1 MNKTE
6 AIEKIKKI
14 LALANDKAAAPGER
28 ENALELAQKLAN
40 KYGLKIEKG
49 TSNSKSTSTYKRNE
63 NPYSFYP
70 KYAYSKIIRAM
81 YAVIVAAGFK
91 AVIIREG
98 RKLVGIGYFFSCDI
112 NSELD
117 KIYKEIC
124 KSCDNYKKTKKEEGT
139 WLSGAELT
147 DNWSDI
153 MVYAAKGCENTY
165 KDSSTFTTV
174 FNFSTSMVKKM
185 TDMKEGH

>member
-28 ENALELAQKLAN
+28 ENALELAQKIAN
-40 KYGLKIEKG
+40 KYGLKIEKCA
-49 TSNSKSTSTYKRNE
+49 SNSKSTSTYKRNE
-63 NPYSFYP
+63 NSYNFYP
-70 KYAYSKIIRAM
+70 KYAYGKMVYAM
-81 YAVIVAAGFK
+81 YIAVVAAGFN
-91 AVIIREG
+91 AIIIREG
-98 RKLVGIGYFFSCDI
+98 RKLVGINYFFSCDI

-139 WLSGAELT
+139 CLSGAALT
-147 DNWSDI
+147 DIWVDI
-153 MVYAAKGCENTY
+153 IAYAAKGRENPY
-165 KDSSTFTTV
+165 DGNSTFTTV
-174 FNFSTSMVKKM
+174 FNFSNRIVKKM

>member
-14 LALANDKAAAPGER
+14 MALANDKAAAPGER
-28 ENALELAQKLAN
+28 ENALELAQKIAN

-49 TSNSKSTSTYKRNE
+49 ASNSKSTSTYKSNE

-81 YAVIVAAGFK
+81 YAVVVAAGFK

-147 DNWSDI
+147 DTWSDI

-174 FNFSTSMVKKM
+174 FNFSASMVKKM
-185 TDMKEGH
+185 ADMKEGH